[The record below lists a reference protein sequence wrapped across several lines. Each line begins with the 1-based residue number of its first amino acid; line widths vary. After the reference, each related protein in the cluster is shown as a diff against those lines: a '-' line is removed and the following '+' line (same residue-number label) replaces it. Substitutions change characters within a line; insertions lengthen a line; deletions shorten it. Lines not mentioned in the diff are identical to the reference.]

1 MSDRDDVNEIKLTL
15 NDPTRALEG
24 LGLMGQGKER
34 QRQANG
40 WMVRCFVHTDGSPS
54 CSVQQKDGVILWK
67 CWACQ
72 ATGDILDMVAAA
84 NHLDIKTDFKA
95 VLAAAARLGGLWHLV
110 DKLEGRAPRESRP
123 APAPLPPVAPEPPR
137 EWPDKTDVDAFWSAC
152 TTTEESADVVAYLRA
167 RSLSPELVDAREL
180 ARALPEQGALPVWA
194 RYRGGNPVSRT
205 WRELGYKLI
214 FPMYDASGDL
224 RSVRAGRVVD
234 GDGPKRLPPGRH
246 KASELVMADAFGRAM
261 LRGEFKPYRLTIV
274 EGEPDFLTR
283 AIVMNDPHGATI
295 GIVSGS
301 WTKAFAERVP
311 LGCRVYLRTDVDDAG
326 NRYAQE
332 IEATLRRRA
341 FLWRRQ
347 A

>member
-1 MSDRDDVNEIKLTL
+1 MADQDVAEIKAMLS
-15 NDPTRALEG
+15 DPTRVLEALG
-24 LGLMGQGKER
+24 MMGQGKARAR
-34 QRQANG
+34 QTGG
-40 WMVRCFVHTDGSPS
+40 WVVRCPVHDDSSPS
-54 CSVQQKDGVILWK
+54 CSVQQRDGVILWK
-67 CWACQ
+67 CWGCG
-72 ATGDILDMVAAA
+72 ATGDVLHLVASA
-84 NHLDIKTDFKA
+84 NNLNLETNFKA

-110 DKLEGRAPRESRP
+110 DKLEGRAPREPMP
-123 APAPLPPVAPEPPR
+123 APVLPPPSTPEPPR
-137 EWPDKTDVDAFWSAC
+137 EWPDKAEVEALWSAC